1 MTHPVAVIGGGLA
14 GAAAALRLAR
24 GGVRPVWIAAERR
37 SAFTPGEHLSA
48 TANPLLTGLGV
59 EDLLH
64 SARHRA
70 AHATYSAWGSDIP
83 VERNAIVELAGT
95 PYVLDRAAF
104 DAALSVRAIDAGA
117 LRIDGDLLDLR
128 IREGTWSLDTGAER
142 IEAGFVFDATG
153 RRARIAARFATRFR
167 ADRLSCRYAVLDA
180 PGEKAPRPVTLI
192 EAEARGW
199 WYLSVLAD
207 GRAVVQFYGDAD
219 LPSFDSAAFEANARA
234 TRLVAACLTDGG
246 YGTFGPVS
254 RVAANSCWLNPV
266 GGEGW
271 VAIGD
276 ASAAFDPLSSHG
288 MTTALW
294 SAIEAADAYL
304 ARDPARMIAYS
315 HSVAAGVQSYLEA
328 RRAVYRRETP
338 MARQPL
344 LGAPTRPLRHGPGP
358 IDPGRHCAPD
368 TMKRT
373 A

>member
-1 MTHPVAVIGGGLA
+1 LTHPVAVIGGGLA

-48 TANPLLTGLGV
+48 TANPLLAALGV

-64 SARHRA
+64 DARHRA

-83 VERNAIVELAGT
+83 LERNAILQLAGA
-95 PYVLDRAAF
+95 PYVLDRATF
-104 DAALSVRAIDAGA
+104 EAALSARAVDAGA

-128 IREGTWSLDTGAER
+128 IREGTWRLDTGAGQ

-167 ADRLSCRYAVLDA
+167 ADRLSCRYALLDA
-180 PGEKAPRPVTLI
+180 PGAEGPRPVTLI
-192 EAEARGW
+192 EADARGW

-234 TRLVAACLTDGG
+234 TRLVSASLSDGG
-246 YGTFGPVS
+246 YGPFGPVS
-254 RVAANSCWLNPV
+254 RVAANSCWLNPAV
-266 GGEGW
+266 GEGW

-304 ARDPARMIAYS
+304 ARDPARMMAYS
-315 HSVAAGVQSYLEA
+315 DSVAAGVQSYLQA
-328 RRAVYRRETP
+328 RRAVYRRESRWP
-338 MARQPL
+338 ESPFWARRQGRSATDGGQSVP
-344 LGAPTRPLRHGPGP
+344 GAIAGHIG
-358 IDPGRHCAPD
+358 
-368 TMKRT
+368 
-373 A
+373 